1 MQQKCTLHIFKSG
14 DDELGDDVAAQSVPD
29 GEDDVDV
36 DLGDNDVGD
45 QDDDADHDEDDAT
58 QGGEQVDDS
67 CSNPPQGVHG
77 SWPLLVGKQLLN

>member
-1 MQQKCTLHIFKSG
+1 MPGKFISQKTLLLKRIVFNLHKYICKYG

-45 QDDDADHDEDDAT
+45 
-58 QGGEQVDDS
+58 
-67 CSNPPQGVHG
+67 
-77 SWPLLVGKQLLN
+77 